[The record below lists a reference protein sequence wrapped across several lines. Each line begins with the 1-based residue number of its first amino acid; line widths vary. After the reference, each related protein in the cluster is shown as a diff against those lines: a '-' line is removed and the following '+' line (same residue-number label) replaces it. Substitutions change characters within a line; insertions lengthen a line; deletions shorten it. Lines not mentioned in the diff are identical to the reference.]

1 VIDALIAG
9 ILAGVAI
16 AIPVGAIAV
25 LIIDL
30 GIRHGFRPA
39 AAAGAGAATADG
51 IYASVA
57 SLFGAAVAGAIAPWQ
72 GALRAVSVVVLLVI
86 AARGV
91 ASALRSRG
99 SAAAGDID
107 PPRVGATYLRF
118 LGLTLINPATVIYF
132 AALILGLPSAG
143 RDPVARVAFVVG
155 AFGAS
160 MAWQLTL
167 ARFAA
172 VGHHRLP
179 PSARLATSVLGSVVI
194 VVFAL
199 RIAVAP

>member
-1 VIDALIAG
+1 MIDALIAG
-9 ILAGVAI
+9 VFAGLAI

-51 IYASVA
+51 LYASVA
-57 SLFGAAVAGAIAPWQ
+57 SLFGAAVAGVIAPWQ

-86 AARGV
+86 ATRGV
-91 ASALRSRG
+91 ASAMQSRG
-99 SAAAGDID
+99 SAAAGEVAA
-107 PPRVGATYLRF
+107 PGAAATYLRF

-132 AALILGLPSAG
+132 AALILGLPSTG

-172 VGHHRLP
+172 VAHHRLP
-179 PSARLATSVLGSVVI
+179 PSARLVTSVLGSVVI

-199 RIAVAP
+199 RIAFSA